1 MRLGTL
7 DMSEKDVQMLH
18 SMSDNL
24 LMDAREAL
32 GVSSDAA
39 YVSPN
44 HQSAVWWCLL
54 SVHI

>member
-1 MRLGTL
+1 
-7 DMSEKDVQMLH
+7 MSEKDVQMLH

-44 HQSAVWWCLL
+44 HQSASGGVFLVFIYEM
-54 SVHI
+54 SDD